1 MIENRII
8 VGIGLLVTLV
18 KMTWK
23 WRMYMMSNPLVVDMI
38 IYIALL
44 LIHWGTYSGVM
55 VVTVGAMTCSLTLT
69 AARFLYG
76 HIDKGTYVPGRFSV
90 ADQLFSPQTQQLW

>member
-1 MIENRII
+1 MIENGII

-23 WRMYMMSNPLVVDMI
+23 WRMHMMSNPLVVDMI
-38 IYIALL
+38 IFIALL

-55 VVTVGAMTCSLTLT
+55 VASVGAITCSLTL
-69 AARFLYG
+69 AVARHLYG
-76 HIDKGTYVPGRFSV
+76 HVEKGSYIPGRFSV
-90 ADQLFSPQTQQLW
+90 ADRL

>member
-1 MIENRII
+1 MIENGII

-23 WRMYMMSNPLVVDMI
+23 WRMHMMSNPLVVDAI
-38 IYIALL
+38 IFIALL

-55 VVTVGAMTCSLTLT
+55 VASVGAMTCSLTLS

-76 HIDKGTYVPGRFSV
+76 HIEKGEYVPGHFNV
-90 ADQLFSPQTQQLW
+90 ASKL